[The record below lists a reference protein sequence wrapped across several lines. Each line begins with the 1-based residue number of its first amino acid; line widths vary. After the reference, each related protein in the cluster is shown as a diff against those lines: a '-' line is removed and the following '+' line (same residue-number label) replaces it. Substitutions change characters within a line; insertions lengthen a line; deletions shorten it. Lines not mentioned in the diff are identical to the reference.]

1 MFFLQALLTS
11 IGIRALT
18 YPNLMANQED
28 GDHHNNDDSNDIDN
42 TVLIR
47 IEFLEFHKDARNEN
61 NFFFLKRVRKL

>member
-1 MFFLQALLTS
+1 
-11 IGIRALT
+11 
-18 YPNLMANQED
+18 MANQED

-61 NFFFLKRVRKL
+61 KIFFEKSQKIIGEMQKIATLLGRKLSQNNND

>member
-1 MFFLQALLTS
+1 
-11 IGIRALT
+11 
-18 YPNLMANQED
+18 MANQED

-61 NFFFLKRVRKL
+61 KIFFEKSQKIIGRMQKIATLLGRKLSQNNND

>member
-1 MFFLQALLTS
+1 
-11 IGIRALT
+11 
-18 YPNLMANQED
+18 MANQED

-61 NFFFLKRVRKL
+61 KFFFEKSQKIIGEMQKIATLLGRKLSQNNND

>member
-1 MFFLQALLTS
+1 
-11 IGIRALT
+11 
-18 YPNLMANQED
+18 MANQED

-61 NFFFLKRVRKL
+61 KFFLKRVRKL